1 VVKGNKC
8 EEYQKQKMKT
18 KEFNLSEK
26 IIRANKGTYGDE
38 VFPNGVI
45 KPSDI
50 KEFIKKIM
58 EELHKIADNNS
69 QHNIELGNVAFV
81 LNKLAGDDLK

>member
-1 VVKGNKC
+1 
-8 EEYQKQKMKT
+8 MKT

-50 KEFIKKIM
+50 KEFIKRLKEEFSDIEDYYKVDVMPYEDWVNEKI
-58 EELHKIADNNS
+58 D
-69 QHNIELGNVAFV
+69 
-81 LNKLAGDDLK
+81 KLAGSSLVEEKDD

>member
-1 VVKGNKC
+1 
-8 EEYQKQKMKT
+8 MKT
-18 KEFNLSEK
+18 KEFKLSEK

-50 KEFIKKIM
+50 KEFIKRLK
-58 EELHKIADNNS
+58 EELAMGYSEEVI
-69 QHNIELGNVAFV
+69 
-81 LNKLAGDDLK
+81 NKLAGDKLI

>member
-1 VVKGNKC
+1 
-8 EEYQKQKMKT
+8 MKT

-50 KEFIKKIM
+50 KEFIKRLK
-58 EELHKIADNNS
+58 EELSGWKIQRGISDIECHKIID
-69 QHNIELGNVAFV
+69 
-81 LNKLAGDDLK
+81 KLAGDKLI